1 MLGTPWPVGSRTVRP
16 AASRDR
22 IGSVSTVVVRGVRV
36 TFGAAEIL
44 HGVDLTISPGQRL
57 GLVGPNGAG
66 KSTLLKVVA
75 GTLKPD
81 AGTVAATGSV
91 GLLPQE
97 PDRRPGETLLDYLG
111 RRTGVSAAEAS
122 MQAAAEA
129 LGSES
134 ASAADDYDA
143 ALQSWLDLGGADFEA
158 RAKDVLGDLGLDHS
172 TLETPTA
179 GLSGGQLARGS
190 LAAML
195 LSRYDV
201 LLLDEPTNDLDLD
214 GLDRLEQFVLGRRG
228 GLAVVSHDREFL
240 TRVVT
245 DVFEIDPHN
254 KTSRLF
260 AGGWE
265 SYLAERAIARQHARD
280 EYEDFADRHDE
291 LRDRMQA
298 ARELSVRGALRA
310 KRKAPDN
317 DRTAK
322 GARIEAATSAAGKV
336 RTLETRLSRLESEAV
351 VEPRKVWQLRL
362 ELPQA
367 PRSGVDVASLRGAVV
382 RLGEFTLGPVDLA
395 VHWADRIAI
404 LGPNGGGKTTLLRA
418 LLGQLP
424 LDEGSAFLGAAVVVG
439 ELDQVRGEFA
449 GESTVA
455 AIVATGADLVPEEA
469 RTLLAKFGLRAAHVD
484 RPARSLS
491 PGERTR
497 AGLALLMARRT
508 NCLVLDEP
516 TNHLD
521 LESLEEL
528 EGALESY
535 SGTVLLVS
543 HDRRLL
549 EKVPTN
555 RTVRVDGGR
564 VTEG

>member
-1 MLGTPWPVGSRTVRP
+1 
-16 AASRDR
+16 
-22 IGSVSTVVVRGVRV
+22 VSTLVVRGVQV
-36 TFGAAEIL
+36 AFGATEVL

-66 KSTLLKVVA
+66 KSTLMRVIA
-75 GTLKPD
+75 GQLTPD
-81 AGTVAATGSV
+81 AGTVTATGSV

-97 PDRRPGETLLDYLG
+97 PDQRAGETLLDYLG
-111 RRTGVSAAEAS
+111 RRTGVAPAEAA

-129 LGSES
+129 LGGDS
-134 ASAADDYDA
+134 AAAADDYDA
-143 ALQSWLDLGGADFEA
+143 ALQTWLDLGGADFEA
-158 RAKDVLGDLGLDHS
+158 RAMDVVVDLGLDHS
-172 TLETPTA
+172 TLAVQTA

-190 LAAML
+190 LAAVL

-201 LLLDEPTNDLDLD
+201 LLLDEPTNNLDLD
-214 GLDRLEQFVLGRRG
+214 GLEQLEQFVLGRRG

-240 TRVVT
+240 TRVIT

-254 KTSRLF
+254 HQSRLF

-265 SYLAERAIARQHARD
+265 SYLREGLLARLHARE
-280 EYEDFADRHDE
+280 EYESFADKHDE

-310 KRKAPDN
+310 KRRAPDN
-317 DRTAK
+317 DKSVRSYK
-322 GARIEAATSAAGKV
+322 IEGATSAAGKV
-336 RTLETRLSRLESEAV
+336 RSLETRLARLDADAV

-362 ELPQA
+362 ELPEA
-367 PRSGVDVASLRGAVV
+367 PRSGDVVATLAAAVV
-382 RLGEFTLGPVDLA
+382 RLGSFTLGPVDLS
-395 VHWADRIAI
+395 VRWADRLAI
-404 LGPNGGGKTTLLRA
+404 RGPNGGGKTTLLRA
-418 LLGQLP
+418 LLGEQP
-424 LDEGSAFLGAAVVVG
+424 LDAGTSTLGSAVVVG
-439 ELDQVRGEFA
+439 ELDQARRVFD

-455 AIVATGADLVPEEA
+455 QLIESGAELVPEEA
-469 RTLLAKFGLRAAHVD
+469 RTLLAKFGLRAGHVD
-484 RPARSLS
+484 RPAGSLS

-521 LESLEEL
+521 LASVEQLEE
-528 EGALESY
+528 ALLDY
-535 SGTVLLVS
+535 AGTVLLVS

-549 EKVPTN
+549 EKVPVT
-555 RTVRVDGGR
+555 RTIRVESGR
-564 VTEG
+564 VSEI

>member
-1 MLGTPWPVGSRTVRP
+1 VTG
-16 AASRDR
+16 RDR
-22 IGSVSTVVVRGVRV
+22 IDRVATVQVRGVKV
-36 TFGAAEIL
+36 SYGAAEVL

-66 KSTLLKVVA
+66 KSTLLKVIA
-75 GTLKPD
+75 GQVSPD
-81 AGTVAATGSV
+81 TGTVNITGSV

-97 PDRRPGETLLDYLG
+97 PDRRPGETLFDYLG
-111 RRTGVSAAEAS
+111 RRTGVATAEAA

-129 LGSES
+129 LGAES
-134 ASAADDYDA
+134 ATAADDYDL
-143 ALQSWLDLGGADFEA
+143 ALQTWLELGGADFEA
-158 RAKDVLGDLGLDHS
+158 RSKETLDDLGLDQS
-172 TLETPTA
+172 TLDAEIT
-179 GLSGGQLARGS
+179 GLSGGQMARGS
-190 LAAML
+190 LAAVL

-214 GLDRLEQFVLGRRG
+214 GLERLEQFVIGRRG

-240 TRVVT
+240 TRVIT
-245 DVFEIDPHN
+245 DVFELDPYN
-254 KTSRLF
+254 TSSRLF

-265 SYLAERAIARQHARD
+265 AYLTEREVARQQARD
-280 EYEDFADRHDE
+280 EYEDFADKHDE

-310 KRKAPDN
+310 RRKAPDN
-317 DRTAK
+317 DRSAR

-336 RTLETRLSRLESEAV
+336 RTLETRLSRLEGEAV

-362 ELPQA
+362 ELPEA

-382 RLGEFTLGPVDLA
+382 RLGGFTLGPVDLS
-395 VHWADRIAI
+395 VRWADRLAI

-418 LLGQLP
+418 LLGQHA
-424 LDEGSAFLGAAVVVG
+424 LDEGDSFLGPAVVVG
-439 ELDQVRGEFA
+439 ELDQVRREFA
-449 GESTVA
+449 ADTSVA
-455 AIVATGADLVPEEA
+455 AILAAGADLVPEEA

-497 AGLALLMARRT
+497 AGLALLMARQT

-521 LESLEEL
+521 LASVEQLEE
-528 EGALESY
+528 ALGIY

-549 EKVPTN
+549 EKVATT
-555 RTVRVDGGR
+555 RTLRVEHGQVSED
-564 VTEG
+564 